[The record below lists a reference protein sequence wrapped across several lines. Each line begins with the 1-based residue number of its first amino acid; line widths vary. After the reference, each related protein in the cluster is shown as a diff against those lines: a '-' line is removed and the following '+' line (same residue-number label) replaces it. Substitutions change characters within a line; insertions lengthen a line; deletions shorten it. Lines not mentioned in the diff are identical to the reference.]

1 MEIIQEMFQFECK
14 VTFCPHSER
23 KNYYTPLMFS
33 LKDVEAEMLSLSPI
47 PPFLYPS
54 ISHSHQPWMLQIISL
69 HLSCSLTVAPD
80 FYNSLTHAEN
90 MLLSSFTLDNDSS

>member
-1 MEIIQEMFQFECK
+1 
-14 VTFCPHSER
+14 
-23 KNYYTPLMFS
+23 MFS
-33 LKDVEAEMLSLSPI
+33 LKDVEAELLSLSPPI

-69 HLSCSLTVAPD
+69 HLSCSLTVVPD

-90 MLLSSFTLDNDSS
+90 TLLSSFTLDNDIS